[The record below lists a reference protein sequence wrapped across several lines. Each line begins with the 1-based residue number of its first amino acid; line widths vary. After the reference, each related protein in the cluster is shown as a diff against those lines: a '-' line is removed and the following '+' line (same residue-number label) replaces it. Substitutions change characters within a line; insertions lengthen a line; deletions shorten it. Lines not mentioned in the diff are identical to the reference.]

1 MTAYLGENTSD
12 YSLLLTQANP
22 DARYYN
28 ALHNGYID
36 FSLSHENGKVK
47 MMGVSTV
54 KSQKY
59 EAFEVA
65 SFELKRQSETIVAT
79 KPKGLN
85 LKQRALFEGFGQS
98 KS

>member
-1 MTAYLGENTSD
+1 MTAYLGGNTAD

-36 FSLSHENGKVK
+36 FSLNQEAGKVK
-47 MMGVSTV
+47 LIGVSTV
-54 KSQKY
+54 ASQKY
-59 EAFEVA
+59 EAFEIA
-65 SFELKRQSETIVAT
+65 SFNLKKQSDTITAT

-85 LKQRALFEGFGQS
+85 LKQRVLFEGIGQA
-98 KS
+98 KH